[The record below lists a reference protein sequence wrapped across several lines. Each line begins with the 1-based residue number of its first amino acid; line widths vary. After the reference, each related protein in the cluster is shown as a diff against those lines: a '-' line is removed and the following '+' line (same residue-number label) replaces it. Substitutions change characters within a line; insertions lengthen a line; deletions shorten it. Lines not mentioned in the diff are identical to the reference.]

1 MKQYGKHT
9 PPAPERTGRHSKRP
23 APPPVEENDD
33 LIPAADSEEG
43 ISRPVSR
50 SVSHADRQRL
60 MPLWKMILLDVLA
73 IGVGLNVFALFHHVL
88 HFEKTAEPVALPT
101 AAPVYTPA
109 PTPAQTEPEEP
120 EESPLPLRSGQFGE
134 KFRDKFT
141 DGEVITTENSYQ
153 SGNVNV
159 TYFHSEQD
167 GIIYNVADVY
177 VSDLQFLR
185 AGMGKDAYNKG
196 SENLLDMARR
206 HEAVAAISGD
216 HYYARYEGVVARNGV
231 LYRETRFQ
239 DVCILLNDGQMVTL
253 TDAELDMDSLKAMGA
268 WQVWGFG
275 PKLLDNGVVCE
286 SFNSDVTR
294 ANPRAAIGYVEP
306 GHYVLVQVDG
316 RIEGSRGMSMT
327 ELAQLFAD
335 CGCVTAFNL
344 DGGQSAGFVWQGEL
358 VSFPYGRPISDMIYV
373 TDFAE
378 EDG

>member
-1 MKQYGKHT
+1 MTQYGKHT
-9 PPAPERTGRHSKRP
+9 APSPRRQGGHTKYSGS
-23 APPPVEENDD
+23 APVEEGYDPLPEAD
-33 LIPAADSEEG
+33 GERAAVRPSA
-43 ISRPVSR
+43 RPVPRPGRKQS
-50 SVSHADRQRL
+50 
-60 MPLWKMILLDVLA
+60 MPLWRMILLDVLA
-73 IGVGLNVFALFHHVL
+73 IGVGLNLFALFHHVL
-88 HFEKTAEPVALPT
+88 HLEATSEPVALPS

-109 PTPAQTEPEEP
+109 PTPVQSAEEEP
-120 EESPLPLRSGQFGE
+120 ETSPLPLRSGQFGE

-141 DGEVITTENSYQ
+141 DGEVITTEDSYR
-153 SGNVNV
+153 SGNINV
-159 TYFHSEQD
+159 TYSHVEQD

-177 VSDLQFLR
+177 VSDLRFLR

-196 SENLLDMARR
+196 SEDLLVMAQR

-216 HYYARYEGVVARNGV
+216 HYYARLEGVVARNGV

-239 DVCILLNDGQMVTL
+239 DVCILMNDGQMVTL
-253 TDAELDMDSLKAMGA
+253 TDAQLDMDSLKATGA

-294 ANPRAAIGYVEP
+294 ANPRSAIGYVEP

-316 RIEGSRGMSMT
+316 RIKSSRGMSMT

-335 CGCVTAFNL
+335 YGCTAAFNL

-358 VSFPYGRPISDMIYV
+358 VSYPYGRPVSDMIYV